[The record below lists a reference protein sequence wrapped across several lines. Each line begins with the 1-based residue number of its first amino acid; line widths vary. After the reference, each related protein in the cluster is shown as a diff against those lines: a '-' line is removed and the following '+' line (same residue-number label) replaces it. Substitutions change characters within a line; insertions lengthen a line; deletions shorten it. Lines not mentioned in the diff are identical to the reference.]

1 MTTSNVEQNGDQVNE
16 AADMDVDMDM
26 AASFAEM
33 LDEYDYTRPQR
44 GQILDGKIL
53 RIEDDA
59 VFMDVGAK
67 RDAIVPH
74 SDLELLNE
82 ELINSLET
90 GREIPVYV
98 LRTPVG
104 DEELLVSINKGLEQQ
119 DWDRAEEFIEED
131 KTVELDVVG
140 YNKGGLLVQFG
151 QLQGFVPNSH
161 VPELRY
167 GGSPAQIESRKAK
180 KVGETLLLKVL
191 EVHQQRRRLIFSAKA
206 AHKEQRKRRL
216 RELEVGSVIEGRVA
230 NIVKYGA
237 FVDLGGGVSGLLHV
251 SEMAWHRVE
260 HPSEILSVGDELE
273 VEIQDVDVERERVSL
288 SRKAVMP
295 NPWHTIE
302 ERHNIGDLVEGTVTN
317 VEDFGA
323 FVEVQAGVVG
333 LVHVSEIDIYGPAT
347 IKDIIRPG
355 DEVLVRILDIDPYE
369 ERLSLSLRRVTP
381 EEQIEWMRRHETEEE
396 VEAEEEMTET
406 EVEVDAMTETDTDV
420 DEEVEAEA
428 DTETEVTAETDVD
441 VEEDVEAEAEAE
453 TDAEAETEVVDDE
466 TAGTETETA
475 EEPPQELTEAL
486 AESGANDSEPII
498 PETEAIADAESVAE
512 VTKAIADEL
521 EPVADKA
528 EDDEPAQESESTDDE
543 NAPVTDQAEPV
554 S

>member
-1 MTTSNVEQNGDQVNE
+1 MTTSNIEQNGNQVNE
-16 AADMDVDMDM
+16 AADM

-44 GQILDGKIL
+44 GQIIQGKIL

-74 SDLELLNE
+74 SDLDLLSE
-82 ELINSLET
+82 ELIESLET

-98 LRTPVG
+98 LRSPVG

-119 DWDRAEEFIEED
+119 DWDRAKELIEED
-131 KTVELDVVG
+131 ETVELDVIG

-167 GGSPAQIESRKAK
+167 GGSQAQIESRKAK
-180 KVGETLLLKVL
+180 KVGEKLLLKVL
-191 EVHQQRRRLIFSAKA
+191 EVNQQRRRLIFSAKA

-273 VEIQDVDVERERVSL
+273 VEIQDVDVDRERVSL
-288 SRKAVMP
+288 SRKAVLP

-302 ERHNIGDLVEGTVTN
+302 EQHNIGDLVEGTVTN

-323 FVEVQAGVVG
+323 FIEVQAGVVG

-381 EEQIEWMRRHETEEE
+381 EEQIEWMRRHEKEEDEVEPEEE
-396 VEAEEEMTET
+396 AP
-406 EVEVDAMTETDTDV
+406 
-420 DEEVEAEA
+420 EAEA
-428 DTETEVTAETDVD
+428 DVHVDEGVERNEDVETDA
-441 VEEDVEAEAEAE
+441 EVEAEAEAE
-453 TDAEAETEVVDDE
+453 VEAVDEDV
-466 TAGTETETA
+466 TSAETETA
-475 EEPPQELTEAL
+475 EPDGEEPEETGETEPDA
-486 AESGANDSEPII
+486 DVSEPLI
-498 PETEAIADAESVAE
+498 PETEAIAEAETVAE
-512 VTKAIADEL
+512 VTQAIADEL
-521 EPVADKA
+521 EPVADEVE
-528 EDDEPAQESESTDDE
+528 EDDPAQESESTDDE
-543 NAPVTDQAEPV
+543 TAPVTDEAEPV
-554 S
+554 T